1 MENKSIG
8 IVIYEGPKKRG
19 FGLLDL
25 LWGRPLLDYPLLAL
39 FELIKTKNLK
49 AQFFLIGDQKTSN
62 YLKESHSIDVQI
74 IPNLDGLKNI
84 ITISLD
90 NVLLTPE
97 NLDASIEFDFE
108 NVQNVIGNRIRQ
120 KLKDQ
125 GVRFID
131 SRHTYIDSTVEI
143 QPGSIIYPNCHL
155 RGSTKI
161 RENVI
166 IEPGVIIDDSII
178 DNEVIVKAYSYI
190 EKSHIKSKATIG
202 PFARI
207 RPSVEIGEESKIG
220 NFVEIKKS
228 VLEKKVKVSH
238 LSYIGDAFIGEDT
251 NIGCGFITC
260 NFDGKNK
267 HVTKIGKRTFVGSD
281 SQTVAPIE
289 IGNDCFIASGTTV
302 THSMPDESFA
312 ISRGKQIT
320 KEKMAKKFLK

>member
-1 MENKSIG
+1 MENKSVE
-8 IVIYEGPKKRG
+8 IVIIAQQLKGG
-19 FGLLDL
+19 LGLLDS
-25 LWGRPLLDYPLLAL
+25 LWGRPLLDYPLLGV
-39 FELIKTKNLK
+39 FDFLK
-49 AQFFLIGDQKTSN
+49 AQNLKGQFYLVGDNGVQK
-62 YLKESHSIDVQI
+62 YLAEKYQIDAQI
-74 IPNLDGLKNI
+74 IPVKGQQT

-90 NVLLTPE
+90 TVLLTSE
-97 NLDASIEFDFE
+97 QLDASSTFDFE
-108 NVQNVIGNRIRQ
+108 YVQKVIGNRIRQ

-131 SRHTYIDSTVEI
+131 ARHTYIDSTVEI
-143 QPGSIIYPNCHL
+143 SFGSVIYPNCYL

-161 RENVI
+161 GKNTV

-178 DNEVIVKAYSYI
+178 ENEVTIKAYSYI
-190 EKSHIKSKATIG
+190 EKSHIKSKASIG

-228 VLEKKVKVSH
+228 KLENGVKISH
-238 LSYIGDAFIGEDT
+238 LSYVGDAFIGEET

-260 NFDGKNK
+260 NYDGKNK
-267 HVTKIGKRTFVGSD
+267 HITKIGKRTFVGSD
-281 SQTVAPIE
+281 SQTVAPVE
-289 IGNDCFIASGTTV
+289 IGDDCFVASGTTV

>member
-1 MENKSIG
+1 MDNKSIE
-8 IVIYEGPKKRG
+8 IVICAEQRWEGL
-19 FGLLDL
+19 GLLEP
-25 LWGRPLLDYPLLAL
+25 LWGRPLLDYPLLAVID
-39 FELIKTKNLK
+39 FLK
-49 AQFFLIGDQKTSN
+49 ARKLKGQFYLVGDNGVSN
-62 YLKESHSIDVQI
+62 YLKEKHQIDAQI
-74 IPNLDGLKNI
+74 IPDKGHQT

-90 NVLLTPE
+90 NVLLTSE
-97 NLDASIEFDFE
+97 QLDSHSPFDFE
-108 NVQNVIGNRIRQ
+108 NVQKVIGNRIRQ

-125 GVRFID
+125 GVRFVD

-143 QPGSIIYPNCHL
+143 LAGSLIYPNCYL
-155 RGSTKI
+155 RGATKI
-161 RENVI
+161 GKNVV

-178 DNEVIVKAYSYI
+178 ENEVIIKAYSYL
-190 EKSHIKSKATIG
+190 EKSHIKSKASIG

-228 VLEKKVKVSH
+228 VLEKNVKVSH
-238 LSYIGDAFIGEDT
+238 LSYVGDAFIGEDT

-260 NFDGKNK
+260 NYDGKNK
-267 HVTKIGKRTFVGSD
+267 HITKIGKRTFVGSD
-281 SQTVAPIE
+281 SQTIAPVE
-289 IGNDCFIASGTTV
+289 IGDDCFIASGTTV

>member
-1 MENKSIG
+1 MENKSVG
-8 IVIYEGPKKRG
+8 IVIYAGG
-19 FGLLDL
+19 LGLLDP
-25 LWGRPLLDYPLLAL
+25 LWGRPLLDYPILAVL
-39 FELIKTKNLK
+39 DFLKARNLK
-49 AQFFLIGDQKTSN
+49 GQFYLIGDNGVSN
-62 YLKESHSIDVQI
+62 YLKEKYQIDAQI
-74 IPNLDGLKNI
+74 IPVKGQQT

-97 NLDASIEFDFE
+97 HLDAHSTFDFE
-108 NVQNVIGNRIRQ
+108 NVQKVIGNRIRQ

-125 GVRFID
+125 GVRFVD
-131 SRHTYIDSTVEI
+131 SRHSYIDSTVEI
-143 QPGSIIYPNCHL
+143 LSGSIIYPNCYL

-161 RENVI
+161 GKNVV

-178 DNEVIVKAYSYI
+178 ENDVVIKAYSYI
-190 EKSHIKSKATIG
+190 EKSKIKSKASIG

-228 VLEKKVKVSH
+228 VLEKNVKVSH
-238 LSYIGDAFIGEDT
+238 LSYVGDAFIGEDT

-260 NFDGKNK
+260 NYDGKNK
-267 HVTKIGKRTFVGSD
+267 HITKIGKRTFVGSD
-281 SQTVAPIE
+281 SQTIAPVE
-289 IGNDCFIASGTTV
+289 IGDDCFIASGTTV

>member
-1 MENKSIG
+1 MDKKSIE
-8 IVIYEGPKKRG
+8 IVIFEGPKKEG
-19 FGLLDL
+19 FGLLDP
-25 LWGRPLLDYPLLAL
+25 LWGRPLLDYPILATL
-39 FELIKTKNLK
+39 EFIKTNNLRG
-49 AQFFLIGDQKTSN
+49 QFYLIGDQKISD
-62 YLKESHSIDVQI
+62 YLKEKHSIKVQI
-74 IPNLDGLKNI
+74 IPNLDGLTDF

-90 NVLLTPE
+90 NVLLTPHQ
-97 NLDASIEFDFE
+97 LDTSSKFNFE
-108 NVQNVIGNRIRQ
+108 NVQKELGNRIRQ

-143 QPGSIIYPNCHL
+143 QPGSIIYPNCFL

-161 RENVI
+161 GSNVV

-178 DNEVIVKAYSYI
+178 ENGVTVKAYSYI
-190 EKSHIKSKATIG
+190 EKSHIKSKASIG

-228 VLEKKVKVSH
+228 VLEKNVKVSH
-238 LSYIGDAFIGEDT
+238 LSYVGDAFIGEDT

-260 NFDGKNK
+260 NYDGKNK
-267 HVTKIGKRTFVGSD
+267 HITKIGKRTFVGSD
-281 SQTVAPIE
+281 SQTIAPVE
-289 IGNDCFIASGTTV
+289 IGDDCFIASGTTI
-302 THSMPDESFA
+302 TQSMPDESFA